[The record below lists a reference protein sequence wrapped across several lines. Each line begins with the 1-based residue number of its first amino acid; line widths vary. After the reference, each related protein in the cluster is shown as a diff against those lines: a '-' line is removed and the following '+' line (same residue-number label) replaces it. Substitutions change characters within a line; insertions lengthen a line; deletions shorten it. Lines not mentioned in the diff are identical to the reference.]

1 MNDAGVSK
9 AERLA
14 VSSLLHGYA
23 RVPGFMH
30 RIRPLMVRQT
40 WRRAPFWR
48 EALRENGRIILGR
61 EADEGRLE
69 AYGLGVLEYMQRY
82 MEGLVVA
89 SQLNPETLLKR
100 IDTVEGLTDFREYF
114 QDRKRRGL
122 ILLSI
127 HMGEFEPAAAF
138 MSRHAPVHVLYR
150 RDRIKTLETIR
161 ARARGLLG
169 VTGHAVDDGLA
180 AWMRLRDVLDRG
192 EVVAL
197 LGDRVQP
204 GQTGTFMPMFGRHME
219 IPVGPFKLAQATGSR
234 LIPVFNWW
242 LPDGRLAMRME
253 APIEV
258 EGDLR
263 RDPGSNPA
271 MRRWVE
277 LVEARIRATP
287 EQWLNVH
294 PVWRGGE
301 SAIAGDGDD
310 RSAA

>member
-1 MNDAGVSK
+1 MKDAAVSRG
-9 AERLA
+9 ERLA
-14 VSSLLHGYA
+14 VSSLLHGYD
-23 RVPGFMH
+23 RVPGLMH

-40 WRRAPFWR
+40 WRHAPVWR
-48 EALRENGRIILGR
+48 KALRENGRIILGPD
-61 EADEGRLE
+61 ADEQRLD
-69 AYGLGVLEYMQRY
+69 AYGLGVLDHMQRY
-82 MEGLVVA
+82 MEGLVIA
-89 SQLNPETLLKR
+89 SRANPETLLKR
-100 IDTVEGLTDFREYF
+100 IDAVHGLTDFREYF
-114 QDRKRRGL
+114 QDRNRRGL

-161 ARARGLLG
+161 ARARSLLG
-169 VTGHAVDDGLA
+169 VIGHAVDDGLT
-180 AWMRLRDVLDRG
+180 AWMEVREALGRG

-204 GQTGTFMPMFGRHME
+204 GQTGVFMPMFGRQME
-219 IPVGPFKLAQATGSR
+219 IPVGPFKLAQATESR
-234 LIPVFNWW
+234 LVPVFNWW
-242 LPDGRLAMRME
+242 LPNGRLGMQME

-258 EGDLR
+258 DGDLH

-277 LVEARIRATP
+277 LVEARIRAMP

-301 SAIAGDGDD
+301 AESTDTGDD

>member
-1 MNDAGVSK
+1 MKDSGVSK
-9 AERLA
+9 IERLA
-14 VSSLLHGYA
+14 VSSLLQGYA
-23 RVPGFMH
+23 RAPGVMH

-40 WRRAPFWR
+40 WRRAPVWR
-48 EALRENGRIILGR
+48 KALRENGRIILGP
-61 EADEGRLE
+61 EADDARLD
-69 AYGLGVLEYMQRY
+69 AYGLGVLEHMQRY
-82 MEGLVVA
+82 MEGLVIA
-89 SQLNPETLLKR
+89 SRSNPEKLLER

-150 RDRIKTLETIR
+150 RDRIKTLESIR
-161 ARARGLLG
+161 SRARGLLG
-169 VTGHAVDDGLA
+169 VIGHAVDDGLG
-180 AWMRLRDVLDRG
+180 AWMQLRDALEQG

-204 GQTGTFMPMFGRHME
+204 GQTGTFMPMFGRQME

-234 LIPVFNWW
+234 LVPVFNWW
-242 LPDGRLAMRME
+242 LPDGRLGMRME
-253 APIEV
+253 APIDV
-258 EGDLR
+258 DGDLR
-263 RDPGSNPA
+263 RDPGANPA

-277 LVEARIRATP
+277 LVEARIRAMP

-294 PVWRGGE
+294 PVWRGDAA
-301 SAIAGDGDD
+301 SSDD
-310 RSAA
+310 RNAA